1 MDFSSISSLSSL
13 GSLSSGTFKYGVVYY
28 ALPEGSDP
36 GLVER
41 LRALWRVTTPRS
53 VKDIKWEVYDGLTDE
68 PKLIAR
74 RANIGNIGRRAS
86 IELTV
91 DPNASEQVLSMAL
104 ARFARTLTDI
114 TSINRGDVLLTS
126 RAFDDEVLFREEASP
141 VLSGRA
147 DIDYSTEP
155 EDDVQFINVPT
166 AASETVTGLNRYIPR
181 AKAKRDTQED
191 KIAKKRR
198 AEENRLIDEDL
209 RQKEQ
214 QRRLDFDQLRAQAL
228 KFMIEYQA
236 DPAELL
242 KELLNGK
249 YIIQEDGLSPLVINE
264 NLDICLPNYNE
275 MVIDMPPLCKA
286 IYILFL
292 KHSEEGIRLVN
303 FGDYRDEFE
312 EIYNCVMPNRD
323 EKLARQSIDDL
334 CDPSSNSLNEK
345 KSRIKRY
352 FKNKILDDNIA
363 RQYYITG
370 PKSGPNRIT
379 LPPDM
384 ITLPAYFG

>member
-1 MDFSSISSLSSL
+1 MDFSSISSLS
-13 GSLSSGTFKYGVVYY
+13 SLSSGTFKYGVVYC
-28 ALPEGSDP
+28 ALPEGVDYRF
-36 GLVER
+36 VEH
-41 LRALWRVTTPRS
+41 LRALWREATPAS

-166 AASETVTGLNRYIPR
+166 TAPAAPETGLNRYIPR
-181 AKAKRDTQED
+181 AKAKRGTQED

-214 QRRLDFDQLRAQAL
+214 QRRLDFEQLRAQAL

-292 KHSEEGIRLVN
+292 KHSEEGIRLVD

-384 ITLPAYFG
+384 ITLPAYFA

>member
-1 MDFSSISSLSSL
+1 MDFSSISSLRSL
-13 GSLSSGTFKYGVVYY
+13 SSLSSGTFKYGVVYC
-28 ALPEGSDP
+28 ALPEGVDYRF
-36 GLVER
+36 VEH
-41 LRALWRVTTPRS
+41 LRALWREATPAS
-53 VKDIKWEVYDGLTDE
+53 VKDIKWESCEGLTDE

-91 DPNASEQVLSMAL
+91 VPNASDQVLSKAL

-114 TSINRGDVLLTS
+114 TSLDRGDVLLSS
-126 RAFDDEVLFREEASP
+126 RAFDDEILFRDEAP
-141 VLSGRA
+141 VSLQGRA
-147 DIDYSTEP
+147 DIDYSIAP
-155 EDDVQFINVPT
+155 EDDVQFCMVPS
-166 AASETVTGLNRYIPR
+166 APSAETGFNRYIPR
-181 AKAKRDTQED
+181 AKAKRVTQED
-191 KIAKKRR
+191 KIAKKRPT
-198 AEENRLIDEDL
+198 EEDRLIDEDL
-209 RQKEQ
+209 RQRER
-214 QRRLDFDQLRAQAL
+214 QRRQDFEQLQAQAL
-228 KFMIEYQA
+228 KYMLEYQA
-236 DPAELL
+236 DPTELYKELL
-242 KELLNGK
+242 KGK

-264 NLDICLPNYNE
+264 NLDICLPNYDE
-275 MVIDMPPLCKA
+275 AIIDMPPLCKA

-292 KHSEEGIRLVN
+292 KHSEEGIRLVD

-384 ITLPAYFG
+384 ITRPAYFA